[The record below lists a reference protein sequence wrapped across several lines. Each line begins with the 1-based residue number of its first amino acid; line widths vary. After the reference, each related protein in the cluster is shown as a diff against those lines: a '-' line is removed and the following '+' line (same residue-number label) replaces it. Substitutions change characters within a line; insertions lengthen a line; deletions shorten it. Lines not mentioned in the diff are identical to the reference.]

1 MGWIFLIIAI
11 LLEVFATSM
20 MKMLSNG
27 LTMLFP
33 TIAMF
38 VGYIACFVFL
48 ALALKTIDVSIAY
61 AIWSAAGIILI
72 SIIGMLYF
80 NEHFSYAKL
89 VSILIIVIGVVS
101 LKLSAN

>member
-1 MGWIFLIIAI
+1 MGWIFLVIAI

-20 MKMLSNG
+20 MKMSNG

-38 VGYIACFVFL
+38 VGYIACFAFL
-48 ALALKTIDVSIAY
+48 ALALKTIDVSVAY
-61 AIWSAAGIILI
+61 AIWSAIGIILI
-72 SIIGMLYF
+72 SIIGMFYF

-101 LKLSAN
+101 LKLCVN